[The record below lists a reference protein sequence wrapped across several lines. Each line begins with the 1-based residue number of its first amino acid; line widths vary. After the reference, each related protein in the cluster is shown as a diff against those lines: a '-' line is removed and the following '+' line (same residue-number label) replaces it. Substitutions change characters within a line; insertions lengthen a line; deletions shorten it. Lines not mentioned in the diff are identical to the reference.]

1 MCSNT
6 FINIFIKI
14 DGDNM
19 KSRVRLQQSIGYLFV
34 LPAILFMVAFI
45 GYPIIYNLIL
55 SFQNITVMTFNNP
68 VKEFVGFGNYITM
81 FKDPLLR
88 IIMSQTLFYTIT
100 CIVFQFTI
108 GFALALLFNRKF
120 RLAKGI
126 RGLIMVAWLIPM
138 TVTGLLF
145 KFIFSTNGG
154 ILNAMMIGA
163 HLIKVPIEW
172 LQEPSLAMWTLVI
185 TNTWI
190 GIPFNMILMVT
201 GLSTIPQDIYESA
214 SIDGANWWQQ
224 FTHVTLPLLKPAIEA
239 VLILGFI
246 YTFKVFDLVYVMTK
260 GGPVNATEVLSTLS
274 YRLSFNEFSFSKGA
288 AVANI
293 LFVILF
299 IMSLGYLKLVKDEEE
314 M

>member
-1 MCSNT
+1 MKL
-6 FINIFIKI
+6 KI
-14 DGDNM
+14 RG
-19 KSRVRLQQSIGYLFV
+19 SQPIGYLFV
-34 LPAILFMVAFI
+34 LPALLFMLAFI
-45 GYPIIYNLIL
+45 GYPIVYNIIL
-55 SFQNITVMTFNNP
+55 SVQDVTVMTFSNP
-68 VKEFVGFGNYITM
+68 VKKFVGVGNYLSM
-81 FKDPLLR
+81 FKDPLLKLTLFN
-88 IIMSQTLFYTIT
+88 TLFYTIA
-100 CIVFQFTI
+100 CIALQFTI
-108 GFALALLFNRKF
+108 GFALALLFNKKF
-120 RLAKGI
+120 QLAKSI

-154 ILNAMMIGA
+154 IINAFLVGT
-163 HLIKVPIEW
+163 HTIKQPIEW
-172 LQEPSLAMWTLVI
+172 LLQPGSAMWTLII

-190 GIPFNMILMVT
+190 GIPFNMILLVT
-201 GLSTIPQDIYESA
+201 GLSTIPNDIYESA
-214 SIDGANWWQQ
+214 AIDGANWWRQ
-224 FTHVTLPLLKPAIEA
+224 FYHITFPLIKPAIEA

-299 IMSLGYLKLVKDEEE
+299 IMSLGYLKLVKDEEA

>member
-1 MCSNT
+1 
-6 FINIFIKI
+6 
-14 DGDNM
+14 M
-19 KSRVRLQQSIGYLFV
+19 KSRARVQQSLGYLFV

-45 GYPIIYNLIL
+45 GYPIIYNIIL
-55 SFQNITVMTFNNP
+55 SFQNVSVMTFNNP
-68 VKEFVGFGNYITM
+68 IKEFVGLGNYFTM
-81 FKDPLLR
+81 LKDPLLSLT
-88 IIMSQTLFYTIT
+88 MSNTLFYTIF
-100 CIVFQFTI
+100 CIILQFTI
-108 GFALALLFNRKF
+108 GFALALLFNKKF
-120 RLAKGI
+120 RMAKSI

-138 TVTGLLF
+138 TITGLLF

-154 ILNAMMIGA
+154 IINAFLIGT
-163 HLIKVPIEW
+163 HLIKNPIEW
-172 LQEPSLAMWTLVI
+172 LLQPTSAMWSLII

-190 GIPFNMILMVT
+190 GIPFNMILLIT
-201 GLSTIPQDIYESA
+201 GLSTIPNDIYESA

-224 FTHVTLPLLKPAIEA
+224 FIHITFPLLKPAIEA

-288 AVANI
+288 AVANMLFII
-293 LFVILF
+293 LFV
-299 IMSLGYLKLVKDEEE
+299 MSLGYLKLVKDEEA